1 MPYAFRAFFVAG
13 PASPPSLPLP
23 SLEEDLDRAVLASG
37 DPSAD
42 PVLLVEGEEDE
53 AGVKIGVDVMRKLDP
68 LVAVVPEPIVEE
80 PSPDVE
86 AELELD
92 EATVTLLPL
101 ANGLGW

>member
-1 MPYAFRAFFVAG
+1 MAG
-13 PASPPSLPLP
+13 PASPPSLP

-42 PVLLVEGEEDE
+42 PVLLVEGDEDE

-68 LVAVVPEPIVEE
+68 LVVVVPEPAAEE
-80 PSPDVE
+80 PSPAVE
-86 AELELD
+86 AEPELD

-101 ANGLGW
+101 AKGLGW

>member
-1 MPYAFRAFFVAG
+1 MAG
-13 PASPPSLPLP
+13 PASPPSLA
-23 SLEEDLDRAVLASG
+23 SLEEDLDRVVLTSG

-53 AGVKIGVDVMRKLDP
+53 AGVRIGVDVMRKLEP
-68 LVAVVPEPIVEE
+68 LVAVVPEPAVEE
-80 PSPDVE
+80 PSPNVE